1 MRLRVDENDGVR
13 CHFWVVGLQEIFD
26 RSVEVLRGRFF
37 DDDHLGRRRRL
48 RLGNLERLERRLQR
62 RRWEF
67 KVERRA
73 RVWWR

>member
-1 MRLRVDENDGVR
+1 MSRRVDKKDGVR
-13 CHFWVVGLQEIFD
+13 CHFWVVGLQVIFD
-26 RSVEVLRGRFF
+26 RGVEVFRGRFF

-62 RRWEF
+62 RRREF
-67 KVERRA
+67 EVERRA